1 MEVKASLKHLR
12 MSPRKARLVIDVIR
26 SMPVTTALD
35 QLKFINKKA
44 TDPIASLVNSAIAN
58 AVNTYSL
65 EADNLYIKEIRS
77 DEGVMLKRWMP
88 RAHGRA
94 TSIRKRGCH
103 LNIILAEIKESGK
116 KEKKVVKTA
125 DPVKLEKLVAESAQ
139 ATKGIKGKKAEKEA
153 KTKNTATSEQGTEII
168 DPRMEGHHA
177 HAKIEGKGHT
187 AKMFRRKAG

>member
-26 SMPVTTALD
+26 KMPVDTALD
-35 QLKFINKKA
+35 QLRFINKLA
-44 TDPIASLVNSAIAN
+44 ASPIAKLIKSGIAN

-65 EADNLYIKEIRS
+65 SSDNLYIKEIRS

-103 LNIILAEIKESGK
+103 ISLVLAEIKESGK
-116 KEKKVVKTA
+116 AEKKVVKTA
-125 DPVKLEKLVAESAQ
+125 DPVKLEKLAKEGEAAMSKAGAKADKDRVKKSA
-139 ATKGIKGKKAEKEA
+139 GEK
-153 KTKNTATSEQGTEII
+153 T
-168 DPRMEGHHA
+168 
-177 HAKIEGKGHT
+177 
-187 AKMFRRKAG
+187 KMFRRKAG

>member
-26 SMPVTTALD
+26 KMPVTTALD

-44 TDPIASLVNSAIAN
+44 TDPIACLVKSAIAN
-58 AVNTYSL
+58 AVNTYNL
-65 EADNLYIKEIRS
+65 EIDNLYIKEIRS

-88 RAHGRA
+88 KAHGRA
-94 TSIRKRGCH
+94 TAIRKRGCH
-103 LNIILAEIKESGK
+103 LNIIIAEIKESGK
-116 KEKKVVKTA
+116 AEKKVVKTA

-139 ATKGIKGKKAEKEA
+139 ASKGAKKATKEP
-153 KTKNTATSEQGTEII
+153 KVKNAATSEQGTEII

-177 HAKIEGKGHT
+177 HAKIEGGKGHT

>member
-26 SMPVTTALD
+26 KMPVGLALD

-44 TDPIASLVNSAIAN
+44 TNPIATLVRSAVAN

-103 LNIILAEIKESGK
+103 LNLVIAEIKESGQ
-116 KEKKVVKTA
+116 KEKKVVKAA
-125 DPVKLEKLVAESAQ
+125 DPVKLEKLAAEGAKTS
-139 ATKGIKGKKAEKEA
+139 KVSKAKKEA
-153 KTKNTATSEQGTEII
+153 KIKNIAASEKGAEII

-177 HAKIEGKGHT
+177 HAKVEGGKGFS
-187 AKMFRRKAG
+187 AKMFRRKSG

>member
-26 SMPVTTALD
+26 KMPVDAALA
-35 QLKFINKKA
+35 QLQFINKLA
-44 TDPIASLVNSAIAN
+44 TEPIAKLIKSAIAN
-58 AVNTYSL
+58 GVNTYNL
-65 EADNLYIKEIRS
+65 EASNLYIKEIRS

-103 LNIILAEIKESGK
+103 LNLVLAEIKESGK

-125 DPVKLEKLVAESAQ
+125 EPVKLEKLAKESE
-139 ATKGIKGKKAEKEA
+139 KGLSKTTLKANKDQSKKAAGEK
-153 KTKNTATSEQGTEII
+153 T
-168 DPRMEGHHA
+168 
-177 HAKIEGKGHT
+177 
-187 AKMFRRKAG
+187 KMFRRKAG

>member
-1 MEVKASLKHLR
+1 MEVKASLNHLR
-12 MSPRKARLVIDVIR
+12 MSPRKARLVIDVVR
-26 SMPVTTALD
+26 KMPVLAALD

-44 TDPIASLVNSAIAN
+44 TDPIACLVRSAVAN
-58 AVNTYSL
+58 GVNTYGL
-65 EADNLYIKEIRS
+65 EVDNLYIKEIRS

-103 LNIILAEIKESGK
+103 LNVILAEIKESGK
-116 KEKKVVKTA
+116 KEKKVLKAA
-125 DPVKLEKLVAESAQ
+125 DPVKLEKLVADSAQ
-139 ATKGIKGKKAEKEA
+139 GSKSVKANKES
-153 KTKNTATSEQGTEII
+153 KVKNTATSEKGTEVV

-177 HAKIEGKGHT
+177 HAKVEGKGFS